1 MQANPKQQEA
11 IEKINWPLLIIAWAG
26 SWKTATLTKR
36 VENMIK
42 NHDID
47 PASILMV
54 TFTNKAANERKSSTK
69 PVSPNSQKHLSK

>member
-47 PASILMV
+47 PASILMY
-54 TFTNKAANERKSSTK
+54 FLKEMLISSYWDEID
-69 PVSPNSQKHLSK
+69 